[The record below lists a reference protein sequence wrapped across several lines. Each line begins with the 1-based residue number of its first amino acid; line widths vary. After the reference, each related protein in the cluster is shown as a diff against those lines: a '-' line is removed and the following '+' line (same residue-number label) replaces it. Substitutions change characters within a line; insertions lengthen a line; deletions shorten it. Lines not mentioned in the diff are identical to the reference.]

1 MRIMSFDQSSRIT
14 GYAILE
20 DRKLLEYGKFT
31 LTDEDFGDRLNRFRK
46 KIVSLLTVD
55 YKIDKVLFEEIQ
67 LQQNVETFK
76 KLAMVYGVLMELL
89 VDLGIPYDIISSN
102 TWKSKCKIK
111 KTVRENEKQAAQ
123 KYVLENFGKKVTQDE
138 ADAICLGFTY
148 FNTPQDFDWSN

>member
-46 KIVSLLTVD
+46 KIISLLTVD
-55 YKIDKVLFEEIQ
+55 HKIDKVLFEEIQ

-111 KTVRENEKQAAQ
+111 KTVRESEKQAAQ

>member
-20 DRKLLEYGKFT
+20 DGKLLEYGKFT

-111 KTVRENEKQAAQ
+111 KTVRESEKQAAQ

>member
-89 VDLGIPYDIISSN
+89 VDLDIPYDIISSN

-111 KTVRENEKQAAQ
+111 KTVRESEKQAAQ

>member
-20 DRKLLEYGKFT
+20 DKKLLEYGKFT

-46 KIVSLLTVD
+46 KVKDMITSNNT
-55 YKIDKVLFEEIQ
+55 IDKVLFEEIQ
-67 LQQNVETFK
+67 LQQNVDTFK
-76 KLAMVYGVLMELL
+76 KLAMVYGVLLELL
-89 VDLGIPYDIISSN
+89 VDLKIPYDIVSSN

-123 KYVLENFGKKVTQDE
+123 RYVLENFGKKVTQDE

>member
-111 KTVRENEKQAAQ
+111 KTVRESEKQAAQ